1 MIRDVRRAKASIGHV
16 TYERTE
22 KEEKGLPGRRSLYAV
37 KDIARGEAFTNENVR
52 SIRPAYG
59 VAPKHLDALLGHAAQ
74 RDIKFGEPI
83 IQADLESL

>member
-1 MIRDVRRAKASIGHV
+1 
-16 TYERTE
+16 
-22 KEEKGLPGRRSLYAV
+22 V